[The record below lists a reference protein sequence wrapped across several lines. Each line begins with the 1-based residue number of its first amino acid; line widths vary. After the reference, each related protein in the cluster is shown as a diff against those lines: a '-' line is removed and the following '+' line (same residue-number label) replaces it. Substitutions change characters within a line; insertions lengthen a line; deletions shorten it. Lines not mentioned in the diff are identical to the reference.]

1 VSQMWYD
8 VLKKNP
14 GKKCM
19 LFEERSVTFAQ
30 VETQSSQMSNWL
42 LGKGVKK
49 GDCVA
54 LLMENRPEFV
64 IAWLGMTKIGVRVA
78 LINTA
83 IKNAGLLHCVKISE
97 CKMLFFGAELAESVH
112 AIEGELRGAG
122 IQLFS
127 AGAELT
133 HFCTNAEGE
142 LAAASHAAPSPTHRE
157 GIAMGDTFGY
167 IYTSG
172 TTGLPKAA
180 VILHQKMYTFGAGM
194 GRAFQVR
201 ESDVIYTCL
210 PLFHSAGGGLGIGIM
225 LWSGCTVVIK
235 KKFSAS
241 EWWKD
246 AVKYNV
252 TVAQY
257 IGELCRYLILQKP
270 TPEEK
275 QHKVRICIGNGLRS
289 EIWGEFQERFNVP
302 EIGEFYGSTEGNAAL
317 FNHCRT
323 KDARGACGRMGALLK
338 RLTGVE
344 LVKFDVVEEEPVR
357 GADRF
362 CQRCG
367 PDEAGELLFPIRDN
381 DPATRF
387 AGYSDKK
394 ATEKKVITDVF
405 VKGDK
410 YFRTGDLLKH
420 DAKGYYHFVD
430 RIGDTF
436 RWKGENCSTTE
447 VEEVLANFP
456 GVEEI
461 NVYGV
466 QIPNNMDGRAPT
478 AAITPIDGDMSK
490 IDFAKLAEHA
500 KKNLPSYAVPLFLRM
515 QPQMAVTA
523 TLKLQKVELRST
535 GIEHDKIGQ
544 HDKLFW
550 MHPQKKSYVEF
561 TPADL
566 KEISQHKAK
575 L

>member
-1 VSQMWYD
+1 MWYD

-14 GKKCM
+14 SKKCM
-19 LFEERSVTFAQ
+19 LFEDRSVTFAQ
-30 VETQSSQMSNWL
+30 VESQSNQMSNWL
-42 LGKGVKK
+42 LSKGVKK

-97 CKMLFFGAELAESVH
+97 CKMLFFGTELAESVQ
-112 AIEGELRGAG
+112 AIEGELGAAG
-122 IQLFS
+122 IQLYS
-127 AGAELT
+127 AGPELT

-142 LAAASHAAPSPTHRE
+142 LAASSHAAPSPKHRE
-157 GIAMGDTFGY
+157 GISMADTFGY

-246 AVKYNV
+246 AVKYKV

-275 QHKVRICIGNGLRS
+275 QHQVRICIGNGLRS
-289 EIWGEFQERFNVP
+289 EIWAEFQERFNVP

-338 RLTGVE
+338 RITGIE

-362 CQRCG
+362 CQRCS

-381 DPATRF
+381 DPSTRF

-410 YFRTGDLLKH
+410 YFRTGDLLKQ

-447 VEEVLANFP
+447 VQEVLANFP
-456 GVEEI
+456 GIEEI

-478 AAITPIDGDMSK
+478 AAITPIDGDIAK
-490 IDFAKLAEHA
+490 IDLGKLAEHA

-523 TLKLQKVELRST
+523 TLKLQKVELRTS

-550 MHPQKKSYVEF
+550 MHPQKKTYVEF